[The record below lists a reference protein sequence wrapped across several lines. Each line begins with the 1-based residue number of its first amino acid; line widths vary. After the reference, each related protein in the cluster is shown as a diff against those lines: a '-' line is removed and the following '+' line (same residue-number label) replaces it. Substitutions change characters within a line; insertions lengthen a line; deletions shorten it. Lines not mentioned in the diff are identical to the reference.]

1 MKTSNKI
8 LWISS
13 SSLIG
18 VALVLLMALRIS
30 LGTGLDLEKHNDT
43 EKTRVSRHLPLSDF
57 TDVELD
63 GRWEVELRRSDAE
76 QVIVEGPEDM
86 IDELY
91 ARKEGKKLLLE
102 RKKHRSNKSKL
113 TASISMPSLDYLRLS
128 GVIELNMNGFETSSL
143 SIRTEGVTSIR
154 GTKNSI
160 QDLHLRGEGVS
171 KLDLR
176 KSPVTNANLDY
187 EGVFKVRL
195 SMAGGELTGKIEG
208 VGKVLYDGQISRKA
222 IFKEGPC
229 KVVRE

>member
-18 VALVLLMALRIS
+18 VALVLLIALRIS
-30 LGTGLDLEKHNDT
+30 LGTDLDHEKQNDT
-43 EKTRVSRHLPLSDF
+43 EKTWVSRHLPLSDF
-57 TDVELD
+57 TDVELG
-63 GRWEVELRRSDAE
+63 GRWEVELRRNDAE

-86 IDELY
+86 IDGLY

-102 RKKHRSNKSKL
+102 RKKRRSEKNKLK
-113 TASISMPSLDYLRLS
+113 ASIAMPSLDYLRLN
-128 GVIELNMNGFETSSL
+128 GVIDLNMNGFETSSL
-143 SIRTEGVTSIR
+143 SIRTKGVTSIQ

-176 KSPVTNANLDY
+176 KSPVTNADLDY
-187 EGVFKVRL
+187 EGVFKIRL
-195 SMAGGELTGKIEG
+195 SMAGGELTGSIEG

-222 IFKEGPC
+222 ISKEGPC

>member
-76 QVIVEGPEDM
+76 Q
-86 IDELY
+86 
-91 ARKEGKKLLLE
+91 KN
-102 RKKHRSNKSKL
+102 RSNKSKL

-128 GVIELNMNGFETSSL
+128 GVIELNMNGFETSNL